1 MVGIVVGKR
10 YVGNDVGTESAP
22 WSENSLGAGVGFTG
36 EVGSVVGRE
45 AGLVGIESFP
55 WSDSSL
61 GTGVGFTDE
70 VGNELGWEA
79 GLTEDAAVGKLPPE
93 SISLGMA
100 VGHKVG
106 TRDIIVG
113 AVVAATVGEAL
124 DPTTTVDELSSS
136 SPAAGVAVGS
146 VGGII
151 VGVNVGIASGVPGSE
166 LVSSVGIKL
175 DRAMLGDAL
184 DPRVGTRVG
193 RAVGCA
199 VGKQK
204 SRPSLNIQPT

>member
-1 MVGIVVGKR
+1 MVGIAVGKR

-22 WSENSLGAGVGFTG
+22 WSENSLGAGVGFTDEG
-36 EVGSVVGRE
+36 GSVVGRE

-61 GTGVGFTDE
+61 GTGVGFTDK
-70 VGNELGWEA
+70 
-79 GLTEDAAVGKLPPE
+79 VGKLPPE
-93 SISLGMA
+93 SVSLGMA

-113 AVVAATVGEAL
+113 AVVTATVGEAL